1 MELDRISIRLRQR
14 GGFESIDLGVR
25 MAIKDWRPLWTIWS
39 LCYLPFVAVLYYV
52 LWEQPVLLVL
62 AMYWIKPIPE
72 RFALHVLSRAMFGE
86 TVSVRAALRDWS
98 QVLTPGLAAQLL
110 WRRPFD
116 WMRSFNTP
124 VVQLER
130 QTGREAAE
138 RRRLLGMRFGS
149 YALAL
154 QFVGFMFE
162 WVLVFGF
169 TMLVSLF
176 LTPEGQEF
184 GNSDAVFTP
193 LDLIYLAVAHSI
205 IGPIFVAAGFS
216 LYLNRRVIL
225 EAWDVELNLKRL
237 RSRVEALRLDNLA
250 LLFALA
256 SCCALLVVEPVWA
269 EASKTPSTKAK
280 PEFIITPP
288 PLDTPAHREAVR
300 VVSDKEFGDRKRDE
314 EFRFRFE
321 REPKKREIEPSS
333 NWFGG
338 VAEFLAK
345 VFQVLGWI
353 LLAVLIGAA
362 IYLIVRLTGGFEA
375 DIGPGKSGP
384 KVLFGLQIA
393 PESLPDDI
401 GQSAL
406 ELIRQGHVREALSL
420 IYRGALSHLVHVR
433 KLRVSAGATESE
445 VATLSKRVLAPAS
458 AAYFAEVL
466 AHWIDIAYGGRLPDV
481 QAITRLAEQFSEHFG
496 KASEPELAE
505 ARA

>member
-14 GGFESIDLGVR
+14 GGFESIDLGIR
-25 MAIKDWRPLWTIWS
+25 MAIKDWRPLWSIWS
-39 LCYLPFVAVLYYV
+39 LCYLPLVAVLCYL
-52 LWEQPVLLVL
+52 LWDQPVLLVM

-98 QVLTPGLAAQLL
+98 EVLTPGLFAQLL

-130 QTGREAAE
+130 QTGAQAAE

-169 TMLVSLF
+169 TMLVNLF
-176 LTPEGQEF
+176 LTPEGQDF
-184 GNSDAVFTP
+184 GNSDAMFTP
-193 LDLIYLAVAHSI
+193 LDLIYIALAHAT
-205 IGPIFVAAGFS
+205 IGPFFVAAGFS

-237 RSRVEALRLDNLA
+237 RSRVETMRAGNLA
-250 LLFALA
+250 VLFALA
-256 SCCALLVVEPVWA
+256 ASCSLLLVDPA
-269 EASKTPSTKAK
+269 MALSTKTPETKEKA
-280 PEFIITPP
+280 EFVTTPP
-288 PLDTPAHREAVR
+288 PLDTPAHREAVKI
-300 VVSDKEFGDRKRDE
+300 VSDKEFGDRKRDE
-314 EFRFRFE
+314 VHRFRFH
-321 REPKKREIEPSS
+321 REPKKREYEPQS
-333 NWFGG
+333 NWLGG
-338 VAEFLAK
+338 VGEFLAR
-345 VFQVLGWI
+345 VLQVLGWI
-353 LLAVLIGAA
+353 LLAVLIGAV
-362 IYLIVRLTGGFEA
+362 IYLIVRLTGGLEQ
-375 DIGPGKSGP
+375 DIGSGKSGP
-384 KVLFGLQIA
+384 KILFGLQIA

-401 GQSAL
+401 GQTAL
-406 ELIRQGHVREALSL
+406 ELIRQGQVREALSL

-445 VATLSKRVLAPAS
+445 VATLSKRVLGSAS

-481 QAITRLAEQFSEHFG
+481 QAITRLAERFAEHFG
-496 KASEPELAE
+496 KVSEPVPAE
-505 ARA
+505 VPA

>member
-25 MAIKDWRPLWTIWS
+25 MAVQNWRPLWSIWLLS
-39 LCYLPFVAVLYYV
+39 YLPLVAILTYL
-52 LWEQPVLLVL
+52 LWDSPVLLVIT
-62 AMYWIKPIPE
+62 MYWIKPIPE

-86 TVSVRAALRDWS
+86 TVSVRAALRAWS
-98 QVLTPGLAAQLL
+98 EVLSPGLLAQLL

-124 VVQLER
+124 VMQLER
-130 QTGREAAE
+130 QTGAHAAE

-162 WVLVFGF
+162 WVLVFGL

-176 LTPEGQEF
+176 LTPEGQEMA
-184 GNSDAVFTP
+184 GSDAVFTP
-193 LDLIYLAVAHSI
+193 WDLLYIATAQSV
-205 IGPIFVAAGFS
+205 IGPIFVASGFS

-237 RSRVEALRLDNLA
+237 RSRIEALRTGGMA
-250 LLFALA
+250 LLLSLLGTVWLAGADPAFAKDDRKA
-256 SCCALLVVEPVWA
+256 DAEVE
-269 EASKTPSTKAK
+269 T
-280 PEFIITPP
+280 EFVITPA
-288 PLDTPAHREAVR
+288 PLDTKARREAVR
-300 VVSDKEFGDRKRDE
+300 VVQDKEFGDEKMVE
-314 EFRFRFE
+314 EFRYRFE
-321 REPKKREIEPSS
+321 PKPKQNEPVRNFDWLAGI
-333 NWFGG
+333 G
-338 VAEFLAK
+338 EFVAK
-345 VFQVLGWI
+345 VLQVLGWI
-353 LLAVLIGAA
+353 LLATLLGALV
-362 IYLIVRLTGGFEA
+362 YLIIKMTGGLDT
-375 DIGPGKSGP
+375 DIGPSKSGP

-401 GQSAL
+401 GQAAL
-406 ELIRQGHVREALSL
+406 ELIRQGHVRDALSL

-445 VATLSKRVLAPAS
+445 VATMSRRVLAPAS
-458 AAYFAEVL
+458 ASYFAEVL

-481 QAITRLAEQFSEHFG
+481 QAITRLAEAYAQHFG
-496 KASEPELAE
+496 RASEPQASEALA
-505 ARA
+505 